1 MSENTSTDSVSN
13 SNTDTSKNPNLNIA
27 DLVNVLQVLRTCAQ
41 RGAFRADEMSSVG
54 GLYDRL
60 QEFLVAT
67 GAVKVTDG
75 NNDPSEQPAAE
86 PAQ

>member
-1 MSENTSTDSVSN
+1 MTEPENTSTTEGAEKS
-13 SNTDTSKNPNLNIA
+13 PNLNIA
-27 DLVNVLQVLRTCAQ
+27 DLVNVLQIIRTCSS
-41 RGAFRADEMSSVG
+41 RGAFRADEMSAVG

-60 QEFLVAT
+60 QAFLIAT

-75 NNDPSEQPAAE
+75 NEAPDTQPAAT

>member
-1 MSENTSTDSVSN
+1 MSDTETSGTAASSEPA
-13 SNTDTSKNPNLNIA
+13 KNPNLNIA
-27 DLVNVLQVLRTCAQ
+27 DLVNVLQVFRTCAQ

-67 GAVKVTDG
+67 GAVKLTDG
-75 NNDPSEQPAAE
+75 DGDPAQQPAATA
-86 PAQ
+86 AQ

>member
-1 MSENTSTDSVSN
+1 MTEIEKPVTQEAGSETQS
-13 SNTDTSKNPNLNIA
+13 NPNLNIA
-27 DLVNVLQVLRTCAQ
+27 DLVNVLQVIRTCTS

-60 QEFLVAT
+60 QAFLVAT

-75 NNDPSEQPAAE
+75 SEPTNEQPAAT
-86 PAQ
+86 AQ